1 MFTIDELKNYPLNW
15 TDGMR
20 VGSKDFAATDTAW
33 SEALRDVRVS
43 VLQGAQFGLLPA
55 LRDKNDKSGY
65 PKFQYDPARGTLT
78 LVECRAITEGGYRV
92 EITED
97 LFREHQIPAELPAC
111 RLEGKDHFDVYIT
124 VDMGKKEDSGPMS
137 ADAPPRRLYKSP
149 LYELSAISK
158 SEGYGLS
165 GVNHLKIA
173 EFVWQDGKLQ
183 QDGAYLPPC
192 VTIHTHPS
200 LMERHQRS
208 GVYLKSVLENSVKIV
223 QDYRFD
229 QRPDVR
235 DATVWMEK
243 LVGFLSSSI
252 WTYNDLLPG
261 KAPAE
266 TVVFLKNW
274 LQFVLSTAQIHK
286 GNQYLKDGLDS
297 QREFFE
303 EIAKEKFD
311 YSDLRSSFDKIET
324 TLDRLRRWLK
334 AVGESFKVNRVIKVE
349 EVK

>member
-1 MFTIDELKNYPLNW
+1 MFSIDELKNYPLNW

-20 VGSKDFAATDTAW
+20 VSSKDFAATDAAW
-33 SEALRDVRVS
+33 NEALRDVRAIVA
-43 VLQGAQFGLLPA
+43 QGAQYGLLPVI
-55 LRDKNDKSGY
+55 RDNNDKSPY
-65 PKFQYDPARGTLT
+65 PKFQYDPARSILT

-97 LFREHQIPAELPAC
+97 LFREHQIPVELPFC
-111 RLEGKDHFDVYIT
+111 RLEGKDHYDVYIT
-124 VDMGKKEDSGPMS
+124 IDMREKQTSGPLS

-158 SEGYGLS
+158 SDGYGLS

-173 EFVWQDGKLQ
+173 EFVWRDGKLQ

-192 VTIHTHPS
+192 ITIHTHPS

-208 GVYLKSVLENSVKIV
+208 GVYLRSVLENSIKIV

-235 DATVWMEK
+235 DAIIWMEK
-243 LVGFLSSSI
+243 LLGYLSGTI
-252 WTYNDLLPG
+252 WTYNDLLPA

-266 TVVFLKNW
+266 TIVFLKNW

-286 GNQYLKDGLDS
+286 SNKYLKEGLDS
-297 QREFFE
+297 QQSFFE
-303 EIAKEKFD
+303 DIAKEKFD
-311 YSDLRSSFDKIET
+311 YSDLRTSFDQIET

-334 AVGESFKVNRVIKVE
+334 AVGESFKVDRIIKVE